1 MANWIPIDPSGLNIA
16 DHRAG
21 EFAGVEIV
29 EGLSPDDI
37 PEKIRGRVR
46 RGKYIICFKY
56 PTRFKERKVMAVFST
71 NLPSTDVAT
80 PVVGSHS
87 GRLYELRFPGPT
99 VQGLPQ
105 QVDSTVDLLS
115 KDMRYGSRRR
125 HYKVAGEAVSDNAN
139 ALLGYP

>member
-1 MANWIPIDPSGLNIA
+1 MAWISIDPSGLNIS

-21 EFAGVEIV
+21 QFAGVEIV

-37 PEKIRGRVR
+37 PEKV
-46 RGKYIICFKY
+46 RGKVRQGKYVICFKY
-56 PTRFKERKVMAVFST
+56 PTRFKERRVLATS
-71 NLPSTDVAT
+71 NAGQTDVAT
-80 PVVGSHS
+80 PVVGIHS

-105 QVDSTVDLLS
+105 QVESAVYLLS
-115 KDMRYGSRRR
+115 NDTRFANRCK
-125 HYKVAGEAVSDNAN
+125 HYKVAGEAVSDNAH